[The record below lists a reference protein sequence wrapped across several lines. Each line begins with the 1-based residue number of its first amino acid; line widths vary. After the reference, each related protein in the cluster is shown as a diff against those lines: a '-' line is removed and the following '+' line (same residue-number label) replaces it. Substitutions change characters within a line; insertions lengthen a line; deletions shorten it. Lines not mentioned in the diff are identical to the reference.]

1 MHSDLSGPEWCQEI
15 DSARNYLSIQVS
27 LNPKI
32 KFMRTKIILLIV
44 ALATPVKDYGQ
55 TDVNRSIPVQ
65 KGQTVVMEFDY
76 PELIRV
82 STWDKSEISITG
94 SVSINGGENDDAFI
108 LENDTDGNVVKVNAT
123 IREIKKL
130 PHRITIMRDGR
141 KIMFRNREEFKK
153 YQAEH
158 GQAYNSMSSGPDID
172 ILLEIKVPRNME
184 TQITSVYGMVE
195 IKDFSGPLTVTA
207 TYGGVD
213 ASLVERSIGEL
224 TAETNFGQ
232 IYTNLDIKFSGE
244 RVKSSDFY
252 TFVSAKPGNGPRYNF
267 ESKFGNVYLRKEQ
280 SN

>member
-1 MHSDLSGPEWCQEI
+1 MS
-15 DSARNYLSIQVS
+15 
-27 LNPKI
+27 
-32 KFMRTKIILLIV
+32 TKIMFLIV
-44 ALATPVKDYGQ
+44 ALALPAKEYAQ
-55 TDVNRSIPVQ
+55 TNVNRSIPVQ

-82 STWDKSEISITG
+82 STWDKGEIGITG
-94 SVSINGGENDDAFI
+94 SVAINGGENDDAFT
-108 LENDTDGNVVKVNAT
+108 LESATEGGVVKVKAG
-123 IREIKKL
+123 IRDIKNL
-130 PHRITIMRDGR
+130 PHRITIMRDGQ

-158 GQAYNSMSSGPDID
+158 GHGYSSMSSGPDID

-195 IKDFSGPLTVTA
+195 IRDFSGPLTVTA

-213 ASLVERSIGEL
+213 ASLAERSVGEL

-232 IYTNLDIKFSGE
+232 IYTNLDVKFSGE

-267 ESKFGNVYLRKEQ
+267 ESKYGNVYLRKEQ
-280 SN
+280 NN